1 MREMQQEAGAE
12 TRAGAYDVNRLD
24 AANKLALAGLT
35 RGSTTAGNQ
44 TSTSTGNIKQSTS
57 PWGTAAIVGAQ
68 AAPLSL

>member
-12 TRAGAYDVNRLD
+12 TRAGAYDVNRID

-35 RGSTTAGNQ
+35 RGSTTTGTQ
-44 TSTSTGNIKQSTS
+44 TGTNTGTIKQSAS
-57 PWGTAAIVGAQ
+57 PWGTIAQVGAS